1 MRLRADS
8 HERIRIMNNAVTA
21 TLLAGLWIGFSEF
34 LRNELLFKSYWLEK
48 YESLGLTFPST
59 PINNAVW
66 AVWSFVLAGL
76 IVFLSGRLRLVET
89 VAVAW
94 IAGFVMMWLVIGN
107 MNVLPFGLLWIAVPW
122 SVVEVWAAAVIA
134 RRLAARPLPGPQPP
148 R

>member
-1 MRLRADS
+1 
-8 HERIRIMNNAVTA
+8 MNNAVTA